1 MYQYKLVSYT
11 MKNAFHT
18 FTYIMYFPFDIN
30 YVTDSMSVKIYGRWI
45 NMNEWESYNR
55 NKQQNKE
62 LEKGTN

>member
-1 MYQYKLVSYT
+1 

-18 FTYIMYFPFDIN
+18 FTYIMYFSFDIN

-55 NKQQNKE
+55 NEQQNKE